1 MRAAEKEQRKKLEN
15 EYIEKEFI
23 GWMLEEL
30 DQQQLGVL
38 YVAAGMEENLHKA
51 CKLPK
56 KFLVNNLL
64 LKNRRVRLAEK
75 RIVPIAYFL
84 LEEINGKKEWTDID
98 IIEKGEQKKAD
109 VKEIA
114 LSLFLQNYYA
124 AAYALY
130 EHSKK
135 DGDSKEI
142 EKEIEKEKEKKAD
155 EKEHAGFER
164 KTSKKQQKAARK
176 LELKAETLA
185 LEKGELQSQVRALKA
200 EIKQLQQEKAKETAD
215 LRQQLGKSE
224 ARAQKLEEQ
233 VVQLQKAAEEK
244 KEEPVIGEPVEKVK
258 IALLGNPKNSKILR
272 SDELQIDV
280 FEAEEI
286 ERLVEKITQYKRVF
300 YVRYAIDQVLI
311 ERSMPEEI
319 RKQMIPVEN
328 FLELRRRLGGLS
340 NV

>member
-1 MRAAEKEQRKKLEN
+1 MKADEKEEREKLEN
-15 EYIEKEFI
+15 HYIEKEFI
-23 GWMLEEL
+23 RWMLEEL

-38 YVAAGMEENLHKA
+38 YAAAGMEENLHKA
-51 CKLPK
+51 CRLPK
-56 KFLVNNLL
+56 KFLLNNLL

-84 LEEINGKKEWTDID
+84 LEEINGKKEWTDTE
-98 IIEKGEQKKAD
+98 IIEKGEQKEAD

-135 DGDSKEI
+135 DGNSKEI
-142 EKEIEKEKEKKAD
+142 EKEKGKKAD
-155 EKEHAGFER
+155 EKEYAGFER
-164 KTSKKQQKAARK
+164 KTSRKQQKAARK

-224 ARAQKLEEQ
+224 ARAQKFEEQ
-233 VVQLQKAAEEK
+233 VAQMQKAEEEK
-244 KEEPVIGEPVEKVK
+244 KEEPVIVDPVEKVK

-300 YVRYAIDQVLI
+300 YVSYAIDQVLI